1 MCILENIVKKE
12 IILKILNSYCK
23 NRTSKYTI
31 SITDQILSRLMKKLL
46 LGVIFTALLLIPVG
60 SQTAFAG
67 IEICTT
73 EFEPVCGVDGN
84 TYGNECEAEKAG
96 VEVAH
101 QGECVDVGG
110 EFLQLD
116 TTSLLV
122 AGVQMNAAWLIPVLV
137 SAVGIGLFVV
147 SRKSKNS

>member
-1 MCILENIVKKE
+1 
-12 IILKILNSYCK
+12 
-23 NRTSKYTI
+23 
-31 SITDQILSRLMKKLL
+31 MKKLL

-67 IEICTT
+67 IEICPTV
-73 EFEPVCGVDGN
+73 FEPVCGVDGN
-84 TYGNECEAEKAG
+84 TYGNECEAEQAG

-101 QGECVDVGG
+101 EGECVDVGG